1 MFEAG
6 ANIDARTTR
15 GESPG
20 NMIIGETPLSTSLDW
35 FRDEG
40 DSSAENGLAY
50 VSLLLSCGASLEGCW
65 GGASAEACLR
75 HIEEPGAFPHL
86 EDAYAGAVETP
97 QAAKDQFAAC
107 KRLVAKTRR
116 QRFVLPRKQL
126 LTLRSLVIRGR
137 ATTADPILN
146 FVIGLPD
153 GVAWN
158 VLSFWRGSRDAKVA
172 APVVT

>member
-1 MFEAG
+1 M
-6 ANIDARTTR
+6 
-15 GESPG
+15 
-20 NMIIGETPLSTSLDW
+20 
-35 FRDEG
+35 
-40 DSSAENGLAY
+40 
-50 VSLLLSCGASLEGCW
+50 SLLLSRGASLDGCW

-86 EDAYAGAVETP
+86 EDVYAGAVTP
-97 QAAKDQFAAC
+97 QATKGQFAAC

-126 LTLRSLVIRGR
+126 LTLRSLEIRGR

-172 APVVT
+172 APVLI